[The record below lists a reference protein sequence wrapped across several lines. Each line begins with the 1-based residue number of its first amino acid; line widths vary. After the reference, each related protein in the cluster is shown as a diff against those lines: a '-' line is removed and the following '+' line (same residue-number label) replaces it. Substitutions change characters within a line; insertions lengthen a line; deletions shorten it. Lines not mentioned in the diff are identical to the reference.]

1 MPANGTVRLADLSV
15 MDLQTRLTRRR
26 VVDGR
31 NVMTPWQTA
40 DRDVSRI
47 LEMMMF
53 FDAANGSS
61 YTGLSNDYQGY
72 LDLSR
77 ALKSGRAVM
86 VGRAAEP
93 AAQLEIDGEP
103 LSEEV
108 MQHWTYYRVQI
119 PVKRER

>member
-1 MPANGTVRLADLSV
+1 
-15 MDLQTRLTRRR
+15 
-26 VVDGR
+26 
-31 NVMTPWQTA
+31 MTPWQTG

-77 ALKSGRAVM
+77 ALKSGRAVL